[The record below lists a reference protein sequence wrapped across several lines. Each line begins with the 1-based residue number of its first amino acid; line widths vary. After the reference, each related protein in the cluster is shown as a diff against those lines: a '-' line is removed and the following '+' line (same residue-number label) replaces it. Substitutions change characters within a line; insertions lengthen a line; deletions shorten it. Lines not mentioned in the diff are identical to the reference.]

1 MHQVKIFKSIEPE
14 VESLEKQINTW
25 IRDSKAR
32 VLNVFGNIAPQS
44 IPSDVKSIAP
54 ARGFAPS
61 DVLVIVLY
69 ETP

>member
-1 MHQVKIFKSIEPE
+1 MQQVKIFKSIEPE

-25 IRDSKAR
+25 IRDSKVR

-44 IPSDVKSIAP
+44 IPAELKSVAP

-61 DVLVIVLY
+61 DIFVIVLY
-69 ETP
+69 ETA